1 MNDYIIAEIESIA
14 GPLKA
19 LANENRLQILHWLA
33 DPERFFPPQVDGD
46 LVQDGVC
53 VGFITEKIG
62 LKQPTVTNHMKIL
75 QIPLTDEDKR
85 WRAYTIYLLNS
96 FWFCGAFRNS
106 VDQVPSGVV
115 RNHLYQ
121 TWSQIGIF
129 QSRFK

>member
-1 MNDYIIAEIESIA
+1 MNDYTFAEIVSIA

-19 LANENRLQILHWLA
+19 LANENRLLILHWLA

-75 QIPLTDEDKR
+75 QDAGFVRSKRIKNWVFYQLIRGKVASCLED
-85 WRAYTIYLLNS
+85 
-96 FWFCGAFRNS
+96 
-106 VDQVPSGVV
+106 V
-115 RNHLYQ
+115 
-121 TWSQIGIF
+121 SQLA
-129 QSRFK
+129 KT